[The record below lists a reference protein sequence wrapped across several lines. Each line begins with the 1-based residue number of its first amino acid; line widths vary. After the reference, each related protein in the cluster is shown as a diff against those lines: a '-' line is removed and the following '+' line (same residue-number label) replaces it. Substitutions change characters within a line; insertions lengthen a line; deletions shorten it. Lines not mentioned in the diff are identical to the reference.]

1 MKSALKKWRQPQI
14 LRYEE
19 GLKNENIIKNKDNFK
34 KEDNIKYDHKRLWN
48 IHQPKFSHKHI
59 VKTTSWSLDK
69 GTKSLSQSS
78 IVFIMLGQGQPPGHV
93 KCSN

>member
-34 KEDNIKYDHKRLWN
+34 KEDNIKLTIKDFEISTNPSLVTNILWRL
-48 IHQPKFSHKHI
+48 H
-59 VKTTSWSLDK
+59 
-69 GTKSLSQSS
+69 
-78 IVFIMLGQGQPPGHV
+78 PGH
-93 KCSN
+93 